1 MRLYIKIDKII
12 IKFSNIEIEKQ
23 KFHQHKRP
31 ISIKNI
37 NINDIVAFNKP
48 SFGKNDFKYFIGY
61 EDAKKNRPLCI
72 FLPRISA
79 YRKAFDKT
87 KYKSIFEKR
96 WLEKYNEIWETLE
109 TVGKK
114 IW

>member
-1 MRLYIKIDKII
+1 MVKMIL
-12 IKFSNIEIEKQ
+12 NISLATKML
-23 KFHQHKRP
+23 
-31 ISIKNI
+31 
-37 NINDIVAFNKP
+37 
-48 SFGKNDFKYFIGY
+48 
-61 EDAKKNRPLCI
+61 KNRPLCI

-87 KYKSIFEKR
+87 KYKSFFDKR